1 MGGPDGGGRA
11 GGVSYDDVDV
21 ILHALVDLRMTPEE
35 AVKATGKP
43 ESAVMA
49 VWKRV
54 INSEHKRRMPPIPR
68 IGLRTVG
75 LDWRMPLN
83 KEG

>member
-1 MGGPDGGGRA
+1 
-11 GGVSYDDVDV
+11 
-21 ILHALVDLRMTPEE
+21 MTPEE